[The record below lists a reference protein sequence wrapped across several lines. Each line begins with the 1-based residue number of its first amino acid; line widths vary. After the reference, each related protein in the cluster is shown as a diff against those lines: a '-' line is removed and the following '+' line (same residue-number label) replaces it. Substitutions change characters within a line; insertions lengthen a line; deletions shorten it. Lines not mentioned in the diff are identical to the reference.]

1 MPVAATQPIP
11 VRELHDLFERYL
23 RFEFA
28 QRHHSQYALICRDA
42 TIPGADPVEQL
53 RSGALFFESVEAAVD
68 EAYRRSLQ
76 PGYFLVAEC
85 VFRSEKHPAIVH
97 SRVG

>member
-1 MPVAATQPIP
+1 MATTQPIP
-11 VRELHDLFERYL
+11 VRELHDLFERRL

-28 QRHHSQYALICRDA
+28 ERHHSQYALIYRDA
-42 TIPGADPVEQL
+42 TAPGTGPVEQL
-53 RSGALFFESVEAAVD
+53 RSGALFFESMEAAVD
-68 EAYRRSLQ
+68 AAYRRNLQ

-85 VFRSEKHPAIVH
+85 VFRNEQQPAVVH

>member
-1 MPVAATQPIP
+1 MATTQPIP
-11 VRELHDLFERYL
+11 VRELHDLFESHL

-28 QRHHSQYALICRDA
+28 ERHHSQYALIYRDVTA
-42 TIPGADPVEQL
+42 PGADPVEQL
-53 RSGALFFESVEAAVD
+53 RSGALFFESMEAAVD
-68 EAYRRSLQ
+68 EAYRRSLE

-85 VFRSEKHPAIVH
+85 VFRSEQLPAIFH

>member
-1 MPVAATQPIP
+1 MASTQPIP
-11 VRELHDLFERYL
+11 VRELHHLFESHL

-28 QRHHSQYALICRDA
+28 ERHHSQYALIYRDA
-42 TIPGADPVEQL
+42 TAPGADPVEQL
-53 RSGALFFESVEAAVD
+53 RSGALFFESMEAAVD
-68 EAYRRSLQ
+68 EAYRRSLE

-85 VFRSEKHPAIVH
+85 VFRSEQQPAVVH

>member
-1 MPVAATQPIP
+1 MATTQPIP
-11 VRELHDLFERYL
+11 VRELHDLFESHL

-28 QRHHSQYALICRDA
+28 ERHHSQYALIFRDA
-42 TIPGADPVEQL
+42 TAPGADPVEQL
-53 RSGALFFESVEAAVD
+53 RSGALFFESMEAAVD
-68 EAYRRSLQ
+68 EAYRRSLE

-85 VFRSEKHPAIVH
+85 VFRSEQQPAIFH

>member
-1 MPVAATQPIP
+1 MAATQPIP
-11 VRELHDLFERYL
+11 VRELHDLFEEHL

-28 QRHHSQYALICRDA
+28 ERHHSQYALIYRDA
-42 TIPGADPVEQL
+42 TAPGANPVEQL
-53 RSGALFFESVEAAVD
+53 RSGALFFESMEAAVD
-68 EAYRRSLQ
+68 EAYRRSLR

-85 VFRSEKHPAIVH
+85 VFRSEQQPAMFH

>member
-1 MPVAATQPIP
+1 MAATQPIP
-11 VRELHDLFERYL
+11 VRELHDLFEAHL

-28 QRHHSQYALICRDA
+28 ERHHSQYALIFRDA
-42 TIPGADPVEQL
+42 RAPNTNPVEQL
-53 RSGALFFESVEAAVD
+53 RSGALFFESMEAAVD
-68 EAYRRSLQ
+68 EAFRQSLQ

-85 VFRSEKHPAIVH
+85 VYRSEQQPAIFH

>member
-1 MPVAATQPIP
+1 MAATQPIP
-11 VRELHDLFERYL
+11 VRELHDLFETHL

-28 QRHHSQYALICRDA
+28 ERRHSQYVLIFRDA
-42 TIPGADPVEQL
+42 TAPDTNPIEQL
-53 RSGALFFESVEAAVD
+53 RSGAVFFESMEAAVD
-68 EAYRRSLQ
+68 EAYHRGLR

-85 VFRSEKHPAIVH
+85 IFRSEQQPAIFH